1 MPWMMHSNNRP
12 EGVKWPPYSL
22 PPNYTP
28 PLVTEFP
35 NNDPPHSTIDQQ
47 KPIQSSESDQ
57 IAQET
62 SQTQPTCPAFL
73 PYPFPPYYI
82 PSQNTSQETN
92 PSMLIP
98 TFDPRNTFQPQIPH
112 MNTYGN
118 PSTLFIPPI
127 SMATH
132 QSQNPPI
139 GDSQPKEKLQ
149 ILEERLRAI
158 EGERVEGGMRNG
170 KITRNAAGAFS
181 SRKPLL
187 GIGKKKEGEAHAVMM
202 IQGWAEI
209 RRSNDEEMQCGIY
222 YNVRHSIEE
231 CNKFKQILQG
241 MIDEQLV
248 QISYTQIPMSISS
261 IGEQAIV
268 VPKPLEVRYAKN
280 AHIPI
285 PYRLK
290 PITVQV
296 PTPFMNKNT
305 KMVPW
310 RYDALLG
317 DDSQNDHSGVP
328 GSSITPAIT
337 NISGIGGMTRSGRVY
352 TPEMLQR
359 GQPKEVIANVNYVR
373 EGAQI
378 IKPRLSS
385 TSMMVAITMLDE
397 GYQSNQGFGIF
408 LNRFSKLPCLSEKKD
423 RYELGYRPTKADKK
437 RFAEEKK
444 EKRMARLENREPKTE
459 RIPIC
464 HILQSFRSAGLLFED
479 QVATIG
485 DRNDSDADL
494 DAKWVIP
501 CLREIEL
508 TNWDIIE
515 FPMKFKAESK

>member
-12 EGVKWPPYSL
+12 EGVKWPPYGL

-57 IAQET
+57 IPQET
-62 SQTQPTCPAFL
+62 SQTKPTCPAFL

-92 PSMLIP
+92 PLMLIP

-118 PSTLFIPPI
+118 PSTPFIPPI
-127 SMATH
+127 SMATR

-170 KITRNAAGAFS
+170 KITLNSAGAFS
-181 SRKPLL
+181 LRKPLL
-187 GIGKKKEGEAHAVMM
+187 GIGKKKEGEAHT
-202 IQGWAEI
+202 
-209 RRSNDEEMQCGIY
+209 
-222 YNVRHSIEE
+222 
-231 CNKFKQILQG
+231 G
-241 MIDEQLV
+241 MIDAQLV
-248 QISYTQIPMSISS
+248 QISCKNEEEAVNMIKESVISQRQENADTQILMLISS

-268 VPKPLEVRYAKN
+268 VPKPLEVRYAMN

-285 PYRLK
+285 PYGLK
-290 PITVQV
+290 PITFQV

-310 RYDALLG
+310 RYDAQVLG
-317 DDSQNDHSGVP
+317 NDSKNDHSGVP
-328 GSSITPAIT
+328 GSSITPA
-337 NISGIGGMTRSGRVY
+337 R
-352 TPEMLQR
+352 
-359 GQPKEVIANVNYVR
+359 A
-373 EGAQI
+373 
-378 IKPRLSS
+378 
-385 TSMMVAITMLDE
+385 MLDG

-423 RYELGYRPTKADKK
+423 RYGLGYRPTKADKK

-444 EKRMARLENREPKTE
+444 EKRMARLENRELKTE

-464 HILQSFRSAGLLFED
+464 HILQSFRSAGLLFKD

-485 DRNDSDADL
+485 DRNDSDADQ

-501 CLREIEL
+501 CLRETEL
-508 TNWDIIE
+508 TNWEIIE
-515 FPMKFKAESK
+515 FPMSSNFL